1 MRLETPVERAL
12 VAAVSARG
20 GLAIKLAPTMRGL
33 PDRLILLPNGET
45 RLVELK
51 APGETPRESQKMVHR
66 HLEAMGHPVTT
77 IDTME
82 GARRWAE
89 THVTR

>member
-1 MRLETPVERAL
+1 MRPETPVERAL

-33 PDRLILLPNGET
+33 PDRLILLPNGEM
-45 RLVELK
+45 RLIELK
-51 APGETPRESQKMVHR
+51 APGETPRVSQKMAHR

-77 IDTME
+77 IDTTE
-82 GARRWAE
+82 GARLWAE

>member
-1 MRLETPVERAL
+1 MRPETPVERAL
-12 VAAVSARG
+12 VAAISARG

-33 PDRLILLPNGET
+33 PDRLVLLPNGET

-51 APGETPRESQKMVHR
+51 APEEQPRESQKMVHR
-66 HLEAMGHPVTT
+66 HLEALGHPVTVINT
-77 IDTME
+77 TE

-89 THVTR
+89 IHMTR

>member
-1 MRLETPVERAL
+1 
-12 VAAVSARG
+12 
-20 GLAIKLAPTMRGL
+20 MRGL
-33 PDRLILLPNGET
+33 PDRLILLPNGEM

-66 HLEAMGHPVTT
+66 HLEAMGHLVTT
-77 IDTME
+77 IDTTE

>member
-1 MRLETPVERAL
+1 MEQAL

-33 PDRLILLPNGET
+33 PDRLILLPRGGMH
-45 RLVELK
+45 LIELK
-51 APGETPRESQKMVHR
+51 APSEQPRESQRIVHR

-77 IDTME
+77 IDTTE
-82 GARRWAE
+82 GARIWAQ

>member
-1 MRLETPVERAL
+1 MRPETPVERAL

-20 GLAIKLAPTMRGL
+20 GLAIKLSPTMRGL
-33 PDRLILLPNGET
+33 PDRLILLPNGEM

-77 IDTME
+77 IDTTE

>member
-1 MRLETPVERAL
+1 MRPETPVERAL

-33 PDRLILLPNGET
+33 PDRLILLPNGEM

-51 APGETPRESQKMVHR
+51 APGEQPRESQRMVHQ

-77 IDTME
+77 IDTMG

-89 THVTR
+89 KHVTR

>member
-1 MRLETPVERAL
+1 MRPETPVERAL

-33 PDRLILLPNGET
+33 PDRLILLPNGEM

-51 APGETPRESQKMVHR
+51 APGETPRESQKMVHH
-66 HLEAMGHPVTT
+66 HLEVMGHPVTT
-77 IDTME
+77 IDTTE

>member
-1 MRLETPVERAL
+1 MRPETPVERAL

-51 APGETPRESQKMVHR
+51 APGEMPRESQKMVHR

-77 IDTME
+77 IDTTE
-82 GARRWAE
+82 GARGWAE
-89 THVTR
+89 MHVTR

>member
-1 MRLETPVERAL
+1 MRPETPVERAL

-45 RLVELK
+45 RLIELK
-51 APGETPRESQKMVHR
+51 APGEQPRESQKMVHR
-66 HLEAMGHPVTT
+66 YLGAMGHPVTT
-77 IDTME
+77 IDTTAE
-82 GARRWAE
+82 ARQWAE
-89 THVTR
+89 TNVIR

>member
-1 MRLETPVERAL
+1 VRPETPVERAL

-20 GLAIKLAPTMRGL
+20 GLAIKLAPTIRGL
-33 PDRLILLPNGET
+33 PDRLILLPNGGM

-77 IDTME
+77 IDTTGE
-82 GARRWAE
+82 ARQWAKK
-89 THVTR
+89 HVTR

>member
-1 MRLETPVERAL
+1 MRPEAPVERAL

-33 PDRLILLPNGET
+33 PDRLILLPNGEV

-51 APGETPRESQKMVHR
+51 APGETPRESQKMVLR

-77 IDTME
+77 IDTEE
-82 GARRWAE
+82 GARRWVE
-89 THVTR
+89 THVMR

>member
-1 MRLETPVERAL
+1 MRPETPVERAL

-20 GLAIKLAPTMRGL
+20 GLAIKLAPTTRGL

-45 RLVELK
+45 RLIELK
-51 APGETPRESQKMVHR
+51 APGEQPRESQRMVHR
-66 HLEAMGHPVTT
+66 HLGAMGHPVTT
-77 IDTME
+77 IDTTE

>member
-1 MRLETPVERAL
+1 MRSETPVERAL

-20 GLAIKLAPTMRGL
+20 GLAIKLAPTVRGL
-33 PDRLILLPNGET
+33 PDRLILLPNGGM
-45 RLVELK
+45 RLIELK
-51 APGETPRESQKMVHR
+51 APGEQPRESQKMVHR
-66 HLEAMGHPVTT
+66 HLGALGHPITT
-77 IDTME
+77 IDTIE

>member
-1 MRLETPVERAL
+1 MRPETPVERAL

-51 APGETPRESQKMVHR
+51 APGERPRESQRMVHR
-66 HLEAMGHPVTT
+66 YLEAMGHPVVA
-77 IDTME
+77 IDTVE
-82 GARRWAE
+82 EARRWAE
-89 THVTR
+89 TNVTR

>member
-1 MRLETPVERAL
+1 MRPETPVERAL

-20 GLAIKLAPTMRGL
+20 GLAIKLAPTIRGL
-33 PDRLILLPNGET
+33 PDRLILLPKGGM

-66 HLEAMGHPVTT
+66 YLEAMGHPVTT
-77 IDTME
+77 IDTTE
-82 GARRWAE
+82 GARQWAKK
-89 THVTR
+89 HVTW

>member
-1 MRLETPVERAL
+1 MKPETPVERAL

-33 PDRLILLPNGET
+33 PDRLVLLPNGET

-51 APGETPRESQKMVHR
+51 APGEQPRESQRMVHR
-66 HLEAMGHPVTT
+66 YLEAMGHPVTT
-77 IDTME
+77 IDTTE
-82 GARRWAE
+82 SARRWAE
-89 THVTR
+89 TNVTR

>member
-1 MRLETPVERAL
+1 MRPETPVERAL
-12 VAAVSARG
+12 VVAVSARG

-33 PDRLILLPNGET
+33 PDRLILLPNGEM

-51 APGETPRESQKMVHR
+51 APGEQPRESQRMVHR

-77 IDTME
+77 IDTTE